1 MIFEANLINFAG
13 IKSRSVASLGF
24 LILKPYL
31 TIETTQHKTKNA
43 RKALIGENQGAK
55 ARKARTARK
64 AHRRLS
70 MMGKTR
76 RYVRH
81 VSVMGQVNRHQ
92 AA

>member
-24 LILKPYL
+24 LSLKPYL

-55 ARKARTARK
+55 ARKA
-64 AHRRLS
+64 HRRLS
-70 MMGKTR
+70 MMGKTGR
-76 RYVRH
+76 CVRH
-81 VSVMGQVNRHQ
+81 VSMMGQVNRHQ

>member
-24 LILKPYL
+24 LSLKPYL

-55 ARKARTARK
+55 ARKARK

-70 MMGKTR
+70 MMGKTGR
-76 RYVRH
+76 CVRH
-81 VSVMGQVNRHQ
+81 VSMMGQVNRHQ

>member
-1 MIFEANLINFAG
+1 M
-13 IKSRSVASLGF
+13 R
-24 LILKPYL
+24 
-31 TIETTQHKTKNA
+31 Q
-43 RKALIGENQGAK
+43 ALIGENQGAK